1 MVWCHT
7 FLGNLGT
14 DTCAKW
20 VLVSRFPR
28 MIYITNKTTVK
39 PEEFNKLVCVW
50 GHNLPKHYFPK
61 SGLNWIDWCWLLY
74 YNASC
79 WFLQSSPFTFENNKV
94 WIKTKSVLSRK
105 MIICAI
111 IIYKIQKKKKRV
123 NFALRAWS
131 HDTYIY
137 NYYSTHKPVMN
148 TMTKG
153 PNINLWQLNLEFLM
167 R

>member
-111 IIYKIQKKKKRV
+111 IIYKIQKKKELILHCAPDR
-123 NFALRAWS
+123 
-131 HDTYIY
+131 T
-137 NYYSTHKPVMN
+137 THIFIIIIQRTN
-148 TMTKG
+148 Q
-153 PNINLWQLNLEFLM
+153 LWTQWRKDLT
-167 R
+167 